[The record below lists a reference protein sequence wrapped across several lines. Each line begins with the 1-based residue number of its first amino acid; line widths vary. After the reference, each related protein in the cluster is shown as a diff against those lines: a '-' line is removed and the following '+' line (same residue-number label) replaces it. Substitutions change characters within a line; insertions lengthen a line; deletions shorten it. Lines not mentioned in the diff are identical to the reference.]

1 MVVLALLPF
10 LAFTLALV
18 AAPVAQ
24 VIRMSLSHIDL
35 KASGF
40 SYQWSGLDNYIEVLS
55 AGETWRAIWN
65 TFVFVL
71 ATVTGSIL
79 VGLVAALLVNRAV
92 YLLPVARNVL
102 IWPAVIAPVVVSLMW
117 LLILSPTAGGLNK
130 LLETIGL
137 PTQAWL
143 NSGNGAMLSLIVV
156 DIWHWTPVV
165 FLFIYTALQSISDEV
180 LEAGRVDGASEMQLL
195 RHIVLPLVAPAVGAV
210 AVVRIIMG
218 IKVFD
223 EMYLLTSGG
232 PDGATTLVSQ
242 RVQLW
247 FFQDLSFGKA
257 AAFSILV
264 VLFAAAVLGI
274 FLAVRSRLGR
284 TL

>member
-1 MVVLALLPF
+1 
-10 LAFTLALV
+10 
-18 AAPVAQ
+18 
-24 VIRMSLSHIDL
+24 
-35 KASGF
+35 
-40 SYQWSGLDNYIEVLS
+40 
-55 AGETWRAIWN
+55 
-65 TFVFVL
+65 
-71 ATVTGSIL
+71 
-79 VGLVAALLVNRAV
+79 
-92 YLLPVARNVL
+92 
-102 IWPAVIAPVVVSLMW
+102 VIAPVVVSLMW

-143 NSGNGAMLSLIVV
+143 NSGNGAMLSLIMV